1 MKIKQAEIVS
11 IGNEVLAGHTINT
24 NAAYISQQMA
34 SIGLP
39 VHWITTIG
47 DTHDD
52 ILYALQT
59 ANKRADVVLV
69 TGGLGPTPDDITK
82 TTICEYFKSTLVKN
96 AMVLKHIQKLLKKR
110 GLSLLNSNIAQAFVP
125 DKADILY
132 NPVGTAPGMALIHNG
147 CYFFFMPGVPLEMKR
162 LIDEQIIPYL
172 KRKLQ
177 FPTIKSYLLRTTG
190 IAESRLFELLK
201 DILNQYSQFSI
212 AFLPCHIGVD
222 LRFKLISKD
231 STEQEQFNT
240 FVDAVR
246 KKASKYIFTENN
258 IELEEVLGQI
268 LKEKKLTFSCAES
281 FTGGL
286 IGDLITNIP
295 GSSEYFMGGL
305 ITYSNESKINSIS
318 VKRKTLESFGAVSN
332 EVAIEMVRGLQNVFY
347 TDCAIATTGIAG
359 PTGATKTKPVGLCYV
374 AARYGEKEIVKEFH
388 FGHDRIINKRRG
400 AMAGMELLRRLILN
414 IN

>member
-1 MKIKQAEIVS
+1 MKIKQAEIIS

-24 NAAYISQQMA
+24 NAAYISQKLA

-47 DTHDD
+47 DAHDD
-52 ILYALQT
+52 IFYALQT
-59 ANKRADVVLV
+59 ANKRANVVLI

-82 TTICEYFKSTLVKN
+82 ATICEYFKAKLVKN
-96 AMVLKHIQKLLKKR
+96 KMVLKHIQKLLKNR

-132 NPVGTAPGMALIHNG
+132 NPVGTAPGMALANKG

-172 KRKLQ
+172 KSKLQ
-177 FPTIKSYLLRTTG
+177 FPDMKSYLLRTTG
-190 IAESRLFELLK
+190 IAESRLFESLK
-201 DILNQYSQFSI
+201 DILNQHSKFSI
-212 AFLPCHIGVD
+212 AFLPRHIGVD
-222 LRFKLISKD
+222 LRFKLISNN
-231 STEQEQFNT
+231 STEQEQFKI

-246 KKASKYIFTENN
+246 KKASKYIFTEDN

-268 LKEKKLTFSCAES
+268 LKEKKLTLSCAES

-305 ITYSNESKINSIS
+305 ITYSNESKINSIN

-332 EVAIEMVRGLQNVFY
+332 KVAIEMVRGVQNVFD

-359 PTGATKTKPVGLCYV
+359 PTGATKTKSVGLCYV
-374 AARYGEKEIVKEFH
+374 AARYGEKEILKEFH
-388 FGHDRIINKRRG
+388 FGQDRIINKRRG
-400 AMAGMELLRRLILN
+400 AMAGMELLRRLILD